1 MNRIQVVERLKLGR
15 LVEAEAPRDEK
26 NRRVFLEVRPQVDHA
41 RGTVISQGLV
51 GEPYLLRNR
60 PNEDIILSYEIRVCA
75 LNAGWEA
82 EPDDWDHF
90 AHTDERINCQSL
102 DELEK
107 VLLDRFGLRL
117 ENLTVPGA
125 TESPL

>member
-1 MNRIQVVERLKLGR
+1 MNRVQVVERLKLGR

-26 NRRVFLEVRPQVDHA
+26 NRRVFLEVRPKVDHA

-51 GEPYLLRNR
+51 SEPYLLRNR
-60 PNEDIILSYEIRVCA
+60 PNEDIILGYDIRVCA

-107 VLLDRFGLRL
+107 MLLDRFGLHL